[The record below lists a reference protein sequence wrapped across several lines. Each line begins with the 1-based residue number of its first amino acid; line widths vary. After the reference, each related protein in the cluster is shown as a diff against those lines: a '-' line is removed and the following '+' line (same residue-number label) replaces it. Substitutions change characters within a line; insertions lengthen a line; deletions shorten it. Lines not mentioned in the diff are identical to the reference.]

1 MGSTSVPQGADK
13 ELTGRQYPP
22 PNNKERPTDDVKKRA
37 AKKFNNLKK
46 KKKSWMRGMRIHDT
60 M

>member
-22 PNNKERPTDDVKKRA
+22 PNNKERPTDDV
-37 AKKFNNLKK
+37 NNLKK
-46 KKKSWMRGMRIHDT
+46 KKKKELDARNENS
-60 M
+60 

>member
-37 AKKFNNLKK
+37 AKEFNHLKK
-46 KKKSWMRGMRIHDT
+46 KESWMRGMRIDDT